1 MGFREFATSETS
13 ALVERL
19 VTAST
24 AETAAATGR
33 IQAAA
38 DAALGKFR
46 TEVDQ
51 LRAALEKSRAELD
64 QLKPAL
70 DRARADQK
78 TLQATLDKTKALQ
91 SEQLQKQSEQ
101 LQKQQ
106 ERVKTIEAQLAQAV
120 AAKGL
125 AEAEYR
131 KAQTAAAQLVSQ
143 KTSAEKELEEARQL
157 LGTARSERDATAEE
171 LKRAEGLWVEQSR
184 SLREQVLKIASAPL
198 EQLRVAFQRLA
209 SAETVSDALTVMIE
223 ALTAEFSRVAL
234 FHVNGNRLEG
244 RQQTGFDFESDISKV
259 AVPLTKGSALA
270 EAVRSG
276 KVQGLTAS
284 ELTDSS
290 RKLFG
295 GSPTFVLILPVP
307 IDGTVQEVLYA
318 DNSDRVQPQFATPR
332 RAVQMAEILLWHA
345 VPLLTRLAE
354 EEKTV
359 EELREYANQLLSDL
373 ENVYAGDAAAGQ
385 TGDKLRRRLEP
396 NLEYARRMYAQ
407 RVEVSGAVG
416 ADVFEQ
422 QIAAAIRE
430 KKGTPFAR
438 DLAAVAGMSAAG
450 GPKLAAEAS

>member
-19 VTAST
+19 VHAST
-24 AETAAATGR
+24 AEIEAATGR

-38 DAALGKFR
+38 DGALGKLR
-46 TEVDQ
+46 AEVDQ
-51 LRAALEKSRAELD
+51 LKTALEKAHVDADQQRAALDK
-64 QLKPAL
+64 
-70 DRARADQK
+70 ARADQK
-78 TLQATLDKTKALQ
+78 ALQASLDQTRSEEKTRDAALKAAQVELVKHQERTKA
-91 SEQLQKQSEQ
+91 
-101 LQKQQ
+101 
-106 ERVKTIEAQLAQAV
+106 VEAQLAQAV

-143 KTSAEKELEEARQL
+143 KTSAEKELEEARHL
-157 LGTARSERDATAEE
+157 LATARNERDAAAEE

-184 SLREQVLKIASAPL
+184 TVREQVLKIASAPL
-198 EQLRVAFQRLA
+198 EQLRTAFHRLA
-209 SAETVSDALTVMIE
+209 AVNTVADALAVLIE

-234 FHVNGNRLEG
+234 FHVNGNKLEG
-244 RQQTGFDFESDISKV
+244 RQQSGFDFESDISKV
-259 AVPLTKGSALA
+259 VVPLTKGSALA
-270 EAVRSG
+270 EAVRSR

-307 IDGTVQEVLYA
+307 IDGEVQAVLYA

-332 RAVQMAEILLWHA
+332 RAVQVAEILLWHA
-345 VPLLTRLAE
+345 VPLLTRLSE
-354 EEKTV
+354 EEKIV
-359 EELREYANQLLSDL
+359 AELRDYANQLLSEL
-373 ENVYAGDAAAGQ
+373 ENVYEGDVAAGQ

-407 RVEVSGAVG
+407 RVEVSGVAG

-422 QIAAAIRE
+422 QLAAFIRDR
-430 KKGTPFAR
+430 KKSPFAR
-438 DLAAVAGMSAAG
+438 DLAAVIGTN
-450 GPKLAAEAS
+450 LAAEAS